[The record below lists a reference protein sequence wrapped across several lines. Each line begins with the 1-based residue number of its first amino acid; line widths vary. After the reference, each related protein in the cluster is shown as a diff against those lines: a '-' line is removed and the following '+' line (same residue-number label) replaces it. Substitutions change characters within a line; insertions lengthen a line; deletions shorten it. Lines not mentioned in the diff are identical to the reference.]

1 MAESSP
7 TNEGAA
13 VPKLAK
19 ELSAVEVRRLVKP
32 GMHAVGTV
40 AGLYLLVKPTG
51 ARSWVLRTMIGK
63 RRAELGLGGYPTVTQ
78 AMAYERA
85 REALD
90 QIRKGNDPAAERR
103 ASRKTVEWTF
113 KKTALAYIAAHRAGW
128 RNPKHASQ
136 WENTL
141 ETYAYPVFG
150 DKHVRDVTKGDVLAV
165 IEPIWTS
172 KNETAVRV
180 RSRIE
185 LVLAYAM
192 QREYRPEGPNP
203 ARWRGNLDMA
213 LPAAAKVSKVEHF
226 EAVPVDEAFAFM
238 QRLKAAAGMGARAL
252 EFAILTASR
261 TGAVRAAT
269 WDEIDLAGA
278 VWTVPGLKMKSG
290 RPHRV
295 PLSTW
300 ALDLLQALPRFE
312 VLDGEPDLVFPGAK
326 GKPLSDMSL
335 TAVMRRMGMTAVPH
349 GFRSTFSDWCAER
362 TATPAEVREMALA
375 HAVGDKTEEAYRR
388 GDLFD
393 KRRELMSLWAKFLAT
408 PPAAGNVVNM
418 NRAAR

>member
-1 MAESSP
+1 VWGLTAPRGFESRP
-7 TNEGAA
+7 F
-13 VPKLAK
+13 
-19 ELSAVEVRRLVKP
+19 R
-32 GMHAVGTV
+32 
-40 AGLYLLVKPTG
+40 
-51 ARSWVLRTMIGK
+51 
-63 RRAELGLGGYPTVTQ
+63 Q
-78 AMAYERA
+78 
-85 REALD
+85 
-90 QIRKGNDPAAERR
+90 
-103 ASRKTVEWTF
+103 EWTF
-113 KKTALAYIAAHRAGW
+113 KATALAYIAAHRAGW
-128 RNPKHASQ
+128 RNAKHAQQ

-150 DKHVRDVTKGDVLAV
+150 DKHVRDVSKGDVLTV
-165 IEPIWTS
+165 IEPLWST

-185 LVLAYAM
+185 LVLAYAV

-213 LPAAAKVSKVEHF
+213 LPAARKVANVEHF
-226 EAVPVDEAFAFM
+226 EAVPIDEAHAFM
-238 QRLKAAAGMGARAL
+238 ERLKVAAGMGARAL

-269 WDEIDLAGA
+269 WEEIDLATA
-278 VWTVPGLKMKSG
+278 VWTVPGPKMKSG

-295 PLSTW
+295 PLSPR
-300 ALDLLQALPRFE
+300 AVELLQALPRFE
-312 VLDGEPDLVFPGAK
+312 VAEGEPDLVFPGTK

-335 TAVMRRMGMTAVPH
+335 TAVMRRMGMSAVPH

-388 GDLFD
+388 GDLFE
-393 KRRELMSLWAKFLAT
+393 KRRELMTLWAKFLAT
-408 PPAAGNVVNM
+408 PPPAGNVVAM

>member
-1 MAESSP
+1 M
-7 TNEGAA
+7 
-13 VPKLAK
+13 PKIAK
-19 ELSAVEVRRLVKP
+19 PLTAVEVKRLAAP
-32 GMHAVGTV
+32 GLHAVGTV
-40 AGLYLLVKPTG
+40 AGLCLCVKPSG
-51 ARSWVLRTMIGK
+51 AKSWVLRTKIGA
-63 RRAELGLGGYPTVTQ
+63 RRAELGLGGYPTVTL
-78 AMAYERA
+78 ADAFEAA
-85 REALD
+85 RDALK
-90 QIRKGNDPAAERR
+90 QIKGGTDPAAARR
-103 ASRKTVEWTF
+103 ANRKTVEWTF
-113 KKTALAYIAAHRAGW
+113 KATALAYIAAHRAGW
-128 RNPKHASQ
+128 RNVKHAQQ

-150 DKHVRDVTKGDVLAV
+150 DKHVRDVSKGDVLTV
-165 IEPIWTS
+165 IEPLWST

-185 LVLAYAM
+185 LVLAYAV

-213 LPAAAKVSKVEHF
+213 LPAARKVANVEHF
-226 EAVPVDEAFAFM
+226 EAVPIDEAHAFM
-238 QRLKAAAGMGARAL
+238 ERLKVAAGMGARAL

-269 WDEIDLAGA
+269 WEEIDLAAA
-278 VWTVPGLKMKSG
+278 VWTVPGPKMKSG

-295 PLSTW
+295 PLSPR
-300 ALDLLQALPRFE
+300 AVELLQALPRFE
-312 VLDGEPDLVFPGAK
+312 VADGEPDLVFPGTR

-335 TAVMRRMGMTAVPH
+335 TAVMRRMGMSAVPH

-388 GDLFD
+388 GDLFE
-393 KRRELMSLWAKFLAT
+393 KRRELMTLWAKFLAT
-408 PPAAGNVVNM
+408 PPPAGNVVAM